1 MEKYH
6 QELEI
11 KPTTQ
16 QPVHSEVG
24 STMLDGIL
32 GPATI
37 LFLSDRGKRDLGLWA
52 GTHIREEETR
62 KIIPVMKPETRD
74 KARMTPG

>member
-11 KPTTQ
+11 KPITQ
-16 QPVHSEVG
+16 QPMHSAVEP
-24 STMLDGIL
+24 THLEGIL

-37 LFLSDRGKRDLGLWA
+37 LCLFGRGKRDLGQWA
-52 GTHIREEETR
+52 GIHIKEEETR
-62 KIIPVMKPETRD
+62 RIIPVMKPETRD